1 MDKVIGLGK
10 TGCLIAEHLTEH
22 PEYRIYKI
30 DSKIGERGSL
40 SLGEYPAMD
49 AYEKMIDQDE
59 VSVYLR
65 SIKEDDEV
73 LLILEGGDPVS
84 GASLKILETIKDAK
98 LNVLYVVPDRSMSS
112 EIKRRDDKI
121 AFGVLQEY
129 ARSGLFE
136 AIYLID
142 RTSVEALVGDV
153 SIHDYEQS
161 ISHFI
166 SYIVAMVNFFSHTD
180 SILSNKMEPSI
191 ISRLATFG
199 VSSLE
204 EDEQDIK
211 FLFPLEEIRDIHFF
225 YGIPK
230 QDLDD
235 DPSLT
240 KKIKSHVKSYKEED
254 VSTSFSV
261 YPTSFDKIMVIC
273 VAYSSKVQTVPEHI

>member
-10 TGCLIAEHLTEH
+10 TGCLIAEQLTEH
-22 PEYRIYKI
+22 PEYRIFKI
-30 DSKIGERGSL
+30 DSDIDERGSL
-40 SLGEYPAMD
+40 SLGNYSAMD
-49 AYEKMIDQDE
+49 EYERMIDQDE

-65 SIKEDDEV
+65 SIKATDEV

-84 GASLKILETIKDAK
+84 GATLKVLETIKDAK
-98 LNVLYVVPDRSMSS
+98 LSILYIVPDRSMSS
-112 EIKRRDDKI
+112 EVKRRDDKI

-129 ARSGLFE
+129 ARSGVFE
-136 AIYLID
+136 AIYLVD

-161 ISHFI
+161 ISHFV
-166 SYIVAMVNFFSHTD
+166 SYVVAMVNFFNHTD
-180 SILSNKMEPSI
+180 PILSNKMEPSN

-204 EDEQDIK
+204 EDQQDIK
-211 FLFPLEEIRDIHFF
+211 LLFPLKDTRDIHFF

-230 QDLDD
+230 QDLDE

-240 KKIKSHVKSYKEED
+240 KKIKTHVKSYKEGD

-261 YPTSFDKIMVIC
+261 YPTSFEKIMVIC
-273 VAYSSKVQTVPEHI
+273 VAYSSKVQSVPEHI